1 MREPE
6 HERRSE
12 ICEECARKDRVA
24 REYWDRNKELEEE
37 VSAKD
42 EFIGKL
48 KDQRRELEGRVNELL
63 GVIEGRR

>member
-1 MREPE
+1 M
-6 HERRSE
+6 
-12 ICEECARKDRVA
+12 A